1 MKRILSILAAA
12 LLVSIQY
19 ISALEPEAE
28 RFRSDIK
35 SFLREEGFS
44 PYIDDDESLCFKKEG
59 LLYWMFFSG
68 SRPVYIGLYR
78 TGTDCEDS
86 DIPRLLKAV
95 NETNFENRCVK
106 AMINSDNTMVCYT
119 VQSYCYAP
127 EDFKYAFY
135 KYMSALD
142 GAKESIVEKYNSSD
156 SKSSASSLPIKFN
169 SASVRNEDNEG
180 TAISDWGA
188 NIYAYRTKYLT
199 PKINVNVSTP
209 GSYDIYVKM
218 FNADGNLTTSDHS
231 PAGYSYKCSKY
242 FGEGNREVK
251 LTGWGS
257 DKSGHWKAGNYRFEF
272 YLNDRLLGSKSFT
285 VK

>member
-106 AMINSDNTMVCYT
+106 AMINSDNTTTKGRPSPTGGQTSMPT
-119 VQSYCYAP
+119 GQNTLP
-127 EDFKYAFY
+127 R
-135 KYMSALD
+135 
-142 GAKESIVEKYNSSD
+142 
-156 SKSSASSLPIKFN
+156 KS
-169 SASVRNEDNEG
+169 
-180 TAISDWGA
+180 T
-188 NIYAYRTKYLT
+188 
-199 PKINVNVSTP
+199 
-209 GSYDIYVKM
+209 
-218 FNADGNLTTSDHS
+218 
-231 PAGYSYKCSKY
+231 
-242 FGEGNREVK
+242 
-251 LTGWGS
+251 
-257 DKSGHWKAGNYRFEF
+257 
-272 YLNDRLLGSKSFT
+272 
-285 VK
+285 